1 MDMLDIYLDAVAAQL
16 PRDTADDIIAELR
29 DTLLSQIEEREEA
42 LGRPLTDDE
51 REAVLR
57 AMGHPLVVAA
67 RYRKGPQMLIGPELF
82 PYWIFAVKAG
92 LLIMAVIFVLTLM
105 LRLSGNPA
113 AAPEAFAQSIG
124 GLFGAGLSVIGAVT
138 LAGAICEHLGLR
150 PGYLDSWRVKDLELL
165 KYGDPARWAAHLGV
179 DLRGKS
185 QPRNQERDHAGTGT
199 GAEASGATR
208 ARGMSWASWASS
220 APPRV
225 KRARSWPGSDALFSL
240 IGGLVV
246 AAWWAGL
253 LHIPGLGQFD
263 VDGGAVTAAPS
274 PIWTTLHLP
283 ILVYILAQVAV
294 DAVGVVQP
302 AAIRLRAA
310 LQIPVAVAGIALTWA
325 ILNAGALF
333 VLGQGGGQAIIG
345 GDTALFSLEALQG
358 MHAIGRSL
366 QGTAAGISVILTWML
381 GVTLIVLGLTVAT
394 NLWRL
399 FGPGRAVHG

>member
-82 PYWIFAVKAG
+82 PYWMFAVKAG
-92 LLIMAVIFVLTLM
+92 LLIMAGIFVLTLM

-185 QPRNQERDHAGTGT
+185 QTQNQAQAQNQAGAG
-199 GAEASGATR
+199 ASGATR
-208 ARGMSWASWASS
+208 ARGTSWASWASS
-220 APPRV
+220 SASRA

-263 VDGGAVTAAPS
+263 VDGGAVTAAAS
-274 PIWTTLHLP
+274 PIWATLHLP
-283 ILVYILAQVAV
+283 ILVYILAQVVV

-310 LQIPVAVAGIALTWA
+310 LQIPVAAAGIALTWA

-333 VLGQGGGQAIIG
+333 VLGQGGGQATVG
-345 GDTALFSLEALQG
+345 SDTALFSLEALQG

-366 QGTAAGISVILTWML
+366 QGTAAGVSVILTWML
-381 GVTLIVLGLTVAT
+381 GVTLIVLGLTVVT
-394 NLWRL
+394 SLWRL
-399 FGPGRAVHG
+399 FGPGRAARG

>member
-42 LGRPLTDDE
+42 LGRPLSDEE

-92 LLIMAVIFVLTLM
+92 LLIMAGIFALTLM

-179 DLRGKS
+179 DLRGES
-185 QPRNQERDHAGTGT
+185 QTRNQARDHAGT
-199 GAEASGATR
+199 EASGATR
-208 ARGMSWASWASS
+208 ARGTSWAA
-220 APPRV
+220 PRV

-283 ILVYILAQVAV
+283 ILVYILAQVTV

-302 AAIRLRAA
+302 VAIRLRTA

-345 GDTALFSLEALQG
+345 GDISLFSLEALQG

-399 FGPGRAVHG
+399 FGSGRAVHG

>member
-92 LLIMAVIFVLTLM
+92 LLIMAGIFVLTLM

-185 QPRNQERDHAGTGT
+185 QTRPR
-199 GAEASGATR
+199 AETSGAPWTQES
-208 ARGMSWASWASS
+208 SWASWMSS
-220 APPRV
+220 APRA

-283 ILVYILAQVAV
+283 ILFYILAQVAV

-310 LQIPVAVAGIALTWA
+310 LQIPVAAAGIALTWA

-333 VLGQGGGQAIIG
+333 VLGQGGGQATIG

-381 GVTLIVLGLTVAT
+381 GVTLIVLGLSVAT
-394 NLWRL
+394 SLWRL
-399 FGPGRAVHG
+399 FGPGRVARD